1 MQSLKGALTPTSR
14 PGTPV
19 SRLQTPNH
27 ATRSSAPP
35 AAAAAAG
42 TNDKSSW
49 NGATTSWPLHV
60 SLSLSLAP
68 VPTPWVPEH
77 GLRPCYEDVFDVLDR
92 KEPSWAVDR
101 LDDRDGEGQSKAEE
115 QLEGEGDRLQQR
127 STTPGKN
134 GTTTK
139 TNPTSFQA
147 MCDFNSTLFPLIDRT
162 SIRDQATETGQDLP
176 SWLIETSRRV
186 NAIAS
191 SYIELVPAKHTVDSL
206 DHSHPVSSHPNR
218 RNGKGKQAEV
228 EGDRDSSRR
237 CAGKRVL
244 RVAVGCEDGSLWLL
258 SPSSSSTALNG
269 NGRVDPTTTATHDA
283 TVPRLTLDHPSRRAT
298 ATSTDS
304 LSALATS
311 ASTSGPNSPT
321 TGRSV
326 PTSPPVSPK
335 TRSRPPS
342 ISHSRNSPSAGLG
355 LGAAIRPPLT
365 SQSSANSVHSLASN
379 NRKRVPSAAL
389 SSTSPTGSPLGE
401 GHVVA
406 PRPRKASATVGIS
419 MLNSGSS
426 VDLLGMNQN
435 SIDDISRQSGSAP
448 MTRSSTS
455 NGGHRVASS
464 SASVVSNVAPSSK
477 RHQRAKDSITIGI
490 GLWEAES
497 NATTSVYDGPGATSP
512 PLGGG
517 EEKQWEDLD
526 RTRENEE
533 REETPLMDLV
543 PLIRVQM
550 SGSGEIVGMKIVDGV
565 TFAPEEGGQSL
576 IVLRRTGL
584 LSAHSLVDGRA
595 FARCDV
601 SSKISLDSTDVQ
613 ITFSGLKMVQLAD
626 VGRRVKAKMNWS
638 GELIFCF
645 LYSPQTTFALCFG
658 TYGVGFVAV
667 NLDDFAAQDA
677 VEGGTGPGG
686 AAIIFKQGVH
696 FIVFASP
703 TPPSSDATAEL
714 VVRPLVPVEPK
725 DGDSQPSSPGIKIDP
740 AHSAGVL
747 EGLTGSVRGFRNCAD
762 DLLVFSSQSILL
774 FTIRDQKVIQ
784 LALSKMNGIVDVSVE
799 GYNNVLVATKTGLRL
814 YRLEPSVVEDG
825 TQSGLFRF
833 KLMGEVV
840 TKGVEWTARLP
851 ESIPSAGYLVARSTR
866 DGQREL
872 AALTLD
878 KKAVAASAEVNLD
891 LHVLLSSGE
900 ARKQPHVTRVH
911 QLDGAQV
918 IMGYST
924 GEIRLCSLGS
934 LEAVMDV
941 KCPGVS
947 LSGAISLLSLV
958 KLGGRDVVIAGAVDG
973 TAGAWN
979 LRDWE
984 EIGRWCLFASPVSQ
998 FAFIQD
1004 PTIPQLAQTIAF
1016 VSANSPIALISL
1028 FPPALLFILPGTKSP
1043 VISISTSAEEILV
1056 VYAHGL
1062 ARVCD
1067 VKRQELR
1074 RSMDAKTARGVLA
1087 EGKWTTWFTAGFQS
1101 APEPPTGSLIAPALN
1116 IDLRQELEKSQHL
1129 LPWIESRHVNR
1140 ETAMLENATPVT
1152 AGADEGSIAEFSNAE
1167 DAGKSGRLDKLRF
1180 LLSHLATFG
1189 LDTDTDQLISEHL
1202 GAPKPNPCYA
1212 SALQSTS
1219 ALAFPF
1225 DESSHSPWTTSPTMT
1240 AQRLLQLVCVL
1251 RFFLN
1256 FPDTER
1262 YASQAIVFYSSF
1274 LDETVGK
1281 DFRSPSLNYFADF
1294 WLDTSTEVQQA
1305 TRTLFGT
1312 YLTASSDARV
1322 ETLVEQWQDALPARQ
1337 NEGGILSEGADQAVL
1352 VVGLIA
1358 CDRFSILSPMLLK
1371 DLTASLVAYIQD
1383 FAHPYHQS
1391 IAVELCARGFVIF
1404 QNYVDAMELVRHL
1417 FGLATGRDPSTP
1429 AELRMLAKHATLQVA
1444 SVNTPLFMTTL
1455 IFDILNAPSASH
1467 RNATLKLLGFMIR
1480 KKPLVLL
1487 TSLPRLAEAV
1497 VKSLDP
1503 TVTALRRTVHQ
1514 AATVILNELVR
1525 TYPSIDFHGN
1535 SQRLAVGT
1543 HEGAAIIYDLKTA
1556 TRMYVLE
1563 GHKRA
1568 VTAISWS
1575 RDGHRLVTVSLEES
1589 KVVFWKVGIGLFS
1602 LLMPGAAPRQTTGLA
1617 AAVATPSSA
1626 PNGTSPYKQ
1635 YEFHVGDEA
1644 LMTNAATLEWVTFE
1658 WPGERTVRLRIR
1670 ETALN
1675 FGC

>member
-1 MQSLKGALTPTSR
+1 MQSLKGALTPISR

-19 SRLQTPNH
+19 SRLHTPNH
-27 ATRSSAPP
+27 GPGSSTPPIASSSSSPTTGATTSNGVEGRSSM
-35 AAAAAAG
+35 
-42 TNDKSSW
+42 K
-49 NGATTSWPLHV
+49 GATTSWPLHV
-60 SLSLSLAP
+60 SFSLANAP
-68 VPTPWVPEH
+68 VPKLWVAEH
-77 GLRPCYEDVFDVLDR
+77 GLRPACEDVFDVLDR
-92 KEPSWAVDR
+92 GEMSWSV
-101 LDDRDGEGQSKAEE
+101 
-115 QLEGEGDRLQQR
+115 EGEEETTTEADRVQQ
-127 STTPGKN
+127 SSPTTPQVN
-134 GTTTK
+134 GM
-139 TNPTSFQA
+139 NEEPLHSYEA
-147 MCDFNSTLFPLIDRT
+147 MSDSTSTLFPLVNLS
-162 SIRDQATETGQDLP
+162 SIRDQTTEMGEDLP
-176 SWLIETSRRV
+176 SWLVETSRRV
-186 NAIAS
+186 TAIAS
-191 SYIELVPAKHTVDSL
+191 TYIEVLTTKPTADGGQ
-206 DHSHPVSSHPNR
+206 DHSHPVSSHSSR
-218 RNGKGKQAEV
+218 RKGKGKLETEDGE
-228 EGDRDSSRR
+228 EGSSRR
-237 CAGKRVL
+237 CTGKTVL
-244 RVAVGCEDGSLWLL
+244 RVAVGCEDGSLWIL
-258 SPSSSSTALNG
+258 SPSSSSNVIDGHGPAG
-269 NGRVDPTTTATHDA
+269 NTTHEP

-304 LSALATS
+304 LSAMATS

-321 TGRSV
+321 AGRSV
-326 PTSPPVSPK
+326 PVSPPVSPK

-342 ISHSRNSPSAGLG
+342 ISLSRNSPTAGLG
-355 LGAAIRPPLT
+355 LGSAIRPPLAT
-365 SQSSANSVHSLASN
+365 HSSANSVHSLASN
-379 NRKRVPSAAL
+379 NRKRVPSGAL
-389 SSTSPTGSPLGE
+389 SPTSPTASPLGE
-401 GHVVA
+401 GHVIA

-419 MLNSGSS
+419 MLNTGSS
-426 VDLLGMNQN
+426 VDLLGMHRA
-435 SIDDISRQSGSAP
+435 SIEDISRAP
-448 MTRSSTS
+448 STTPMSRSNTS

-464 SASVVSNVAPSSK
+464 SASVVSNAPSSAAK
-477 RHQRAKDSITIGI
+477 RHHRAKDSITTGI

-497 NATTSVYDGPGATSP
+497 NAATSIHDGPGPTSP
-512 PLGGG
+512 PLVGG
-517 EEKQWEDLD
+517 EEKDLE
-526 RTRENEE
+526 RAQKVEE
-533 REETPLMDLV
+533 KEETPLMDLV
-543 PLIRVQM
+543 PLIRVQTI
-550 SGSGEIVGMKIVDGV
+550 GSGEIVGMKIVDGLA
-565 TFAPEEGGQSL
+565 FAPEEGGRAL
-576 IVLRRTGL
+576 IVLRRKGV
-584 LSAHSLVDGRA
+584 LSAHSLIDGRA

-601 SSKISLDSTDVQ
+601 SSKVPLDSTDVQ
-613 ITFSGLKMVQLAD
+613 ITFLGLKMVQLAD
-626 VGRRVKAKMNWS
+626 
-638 GELIFCF
+638 I
-645 LYSPQTTFALCFG
+645 TFALCFG

-667 NLDDFAAQDA
+667 NLDDFVAQDV

-703 TPPSSDATAEL
+703 TTSSSTATAEL
-714 VVRPLVPVEPK
+714 VVRPLIPIESK
-725 DGDSQPSSPGIKIDP
+725 DRDSQPSSPGVKIEP

-747 EGLTGSVRGFRNCAD
+747 EGLTGSVRGFRNCVD
-762 DLLVFSSQSILL
+762 DLLVYSSSSILL

-784 LALSKMNGIVDVSVE
+784 LALARLEGIIDVSVE
-799 GYNNVLVATKTGLRL
+799 GYNNVLVATKAGLRL
-814 YRLEPSVVEDG
+814 YRLEPSVAKDA
-825 TQSGLFRF
+825 TQQGPFCFR
-833 KLMGEVV
+833 LMGEVA
-840 TKGVEWTARLP
+840 TTGVEWTARLP
-851 ESIPSAGYLVARSTR
+851 ESTPSATYLVARSTG

-878 KKAVAASAEVNLD
+878 KNVVATFAEAGLE
-891 LHVLLSSGE
+891 LRVLLSSGP
-900 ARKQPHVTRVH
+900 ARKQSHVTCLQ

-918 IMGYST
+918 IVGYST
-924 GEIRLCSLGS
+924 GEICVCSLGS
-934 LEAVMDV
+934 LVAVTDI
-941 KCPGVS
+941 KCPDAN
-947 LSGAISLLSLV
+947 LSGAISLLSVV
-958 KLGGRDVVIAGAVDG
+958 KLGGRDVVIAGAFDG

-979 LRDWE
+979 LSDWD
-984 EIGRWCLFASPVSQ
+984 EIGRWCLFASPVTQ
-998 FAFIQD
+998 FTFIQD
-1004 PTIPQLAQTIAF
+1004 PTIPQLSQTIAF
-1016 VSANSPIALISL
+1016 VSANSPIALVSL
-1028 FPPALLFILPGTKSP
+1028 FPPALLFVLPGTKSP
-1043 VISISTSAEEILV
+1043 VISISTLKEEILV

-1067 VKRQELR
+1067 VTRRELR

-1087 EGKWTTWFTAGFQS
+1087 EGKWSTWFTAGFQNVS
-1101 APEPPTGSLIAPALN
+1101 DPPTGSLIAPILN
-1116 IDLRQELEKSQHL
+1116 IDLRQELERGQRL
-1129 LPWIESRHVNR
+1129 LPWIESKRVNR
-1140 ETAMLENATPVT
+1140 ETAMLEGAIPAT
-1152 AGADEGSIAEFSNAE
+1152 AGADEGSLAEFSNAE
-1167 DAGKSGRLDKLRF
+1167 DAGKSGRLDRLRF
-1180 LLSHLATFG
+1180 LLSHLATFE
-1189 LDTDTDQLISEHL
+1189 LDSDTDELISEHL
-1202 GAPKPNPCYA
+1202 GAPKPDRCYA
-1212 SALQSTS
+1212 EALQSTNS
-1219 ALAFPF
+1219 LAFPF
-1225 DESSHSPWTTSPTMT
+1225 DESSPSPWTISPIMT

-1274 LDETVGK
+1274 LDETVGEE
-1281 DFRSPSLNYFADF
+1281 FEFPSLNYLADF

-1312 YLTASSDARV
+1312 YLAASSDARV
-1322 ETLVEQWQDALPARQ
+1322 EALVEQWQDALPARQ
-1337 NEGGILSEGADQAVL
+1337 SEMGSLCEGADQAVL

-1358 CDRFSILSPMLLK
+1358 CERFSLLSPMVLK
-1371 DLTASLVAYIQD
+1371 DLTASLVSYIQD

-1429 AELRMLAKHATLQVA
+1429 PELRLLAKHATLQVA

-1503 TVTALRRTVHQ
+1503 TVTALRKTVHQ

-1525 TYPSIDFHGN
+1525 TYPSIDFHGS

-1568 VTAISWS
+1568 VTAVSWS

-1589 KVVFWKVGIGLFS
+1589 KVVVWKVGIGLFS

-1617 AAVATPSSA
+1617 AAVTTSSNA
-1626 PNGTSPYKQ
+1626 SNGTSPFKQ

-1644 LMTNAATLEWVTFE
+1644 LMTNAATLEWVTFD